1 MGAKKLF
8 GRIIVIGAV
17 FIMIC
22 GGYVINKAFTG
33 NTKFEEEEVFVYV
46 PTDSKYEDVKKIL
59 APYVENQDK
68 IDWVASKRDYDT
80 NVKPGKFLL
89 KKGMSSFSII
99 RSLRLNVPVKLAF
112 NNQEKVDDLFVRIA
126 SQIEPDTTKL
136 KAAFT
141 NDAFLTEN
149 GLNKDNVMS
158 FFIPNSYEF
167 YWNVSTEE
175 FAEKLTKEYKRFWND
190 SRLEKAKALNLTPAQ
205 VYTLASIVHKE
216 TAKADERPK
225 VAGVYLNRLNK
236 NMPLQADPTVIYALK
251 QKSNNWNLVVKR
263 VMHNDLMTS
272 SPYNT
277 YRNTGLPPGPIFMPD
292 VSAIDAVL
300 SPEKH
305 NYLYFCASVERFGYH
320 EFATDYNEHLK
331 VAAKYADWVAKQ
343 NYKR

>member
-1 MGAKKLF
+1 MEAKKLF
-8 GRIIVIGAV
+8 LRIISIGAAL
-17 FIMIC
+17 IIIS

-33 NTKFEEEEVFVYV
+33 NTKFEQEEVFVYV

-59 APYVENQDK
+59 APYIENQSK
-68 IDWVASKRDYDT
+68 IDWVASKRNYDS
-80 NVKPGKFLL
+80 NVKSGKFLL
-89 KKGMSSFSII
+89 KKGMSSFSIV
-99 RSLRLNVPVKLAF
+99 RALRLNTPVKLAF
-112 NNQEKVDDLFVRIA
+112 NNQEKVQDLFVRIA

-136 KAAFT
+136 NEIFT
-141 NDAFLTEN
+141 NDTFLQEN

-167 YWNVSTEE
+167 YWNISPEE
-175 FAEKLTKEYKRFWND
+175 FAEKLTKEYNRFWND
-190 SRLEKAKALNLTPAQ
+190 GRLAKAKALNLSPAQ

-225 VAGVYLNRLNK
+225 VAGVYLNRLNR
-236 NMPLQADPTVIYALK
+236 NMPLQADPTVIFALK

-263 VMHNDLMTS
+263 VMHNDLIVN

-277 YRNTGLPPGPIFMPD
+277 YKNTGLPPGPIFMPD

-300 SPEKH
+300 NPEKH
-305 NYLYFCASVERFGYH
+305 NYLYFCASVEKFGYH
-320 EFATDYNEHLK
+320 EFATNYDEHLK
-331 VAAKYADWVAKQ
+331 VAAKYADWVKKQ

>member
-1 MGAKKLF
+1 MGAKKLLS
-8 GRIIVIGAV
+8 RIIIFGALIV
-17 FIMIC
+17 MIF
-22 GGYVINKAFTG
+22 GGYVIYKAFTS
-33 NTKFEEEEVFVYV
+33 NTKFSEEEVYVYI

-68 IDWVASKRDYDT
+68 IDWVASKRGYDV
-80 NVKPGKFLL
+80 NVKAGKFLL
-89 KKGMSSFSII
+89 KNGMSSFSIV

-112 NNQEKVDDLFVRIA
+112 NNQEKIVDLFIRIA

-136 KAAFT
+136 NTIFL
-141 NDAFLTEN
+141 NDTFLKEN
-149 GLNKDNVMS
+149 GLNKDDVMS

-167 YWNVSTEE
+167 YWNVSAEE

-216 TAKADERPK
+216 TAKPDERPK

-251 QKSNNWNLVVKR
+251 QKSNDWNLVVKR
-263 VMHNDLMTS
+263 VMHNDLIVN

-277 YRNTGLPPGPIFMPD
+277 YKNTGLPPGPIFMPD

-300 SPEKH
+300 NPEKH

>member
-1 MGAKKLF
+1 MGAKKIFLRILVI
-8 GRIIVIGAV
+8 GLIIVSIL
-17 FIMIC
+17 
-22 GGYVINKAFTG
+22 GGYVINKAFTS
-33 NTKFEEEEVFVYV
+33 NTKFNEEEMFVYV
-46 PTDSKYEDVKKIL
+46 PTGSNYEDVKRIL

-68 IDWVASKRDYDT
+68 MDWVAAKRGYDV
-80 NVKPGKFLL
+80 NVKAGKFLL
-89 KKGMSSFSII
+89 KKGMSSFSIV

-112 NNQEKVDDLFVRIA
+112 NNQEKIQDLFVRIA

-136 KAAFT
+136 NAVFI
-141 NDAFLTEN
+141 NDTFLKEN
-149 GLNKDNVMS
+149 GLTKENVMS

-236 NMPLQADPTVIYALK
+236 SMPLQADPTVIYALK
-251 QKSNNWNLVVKR
+251 RKSNNWDLVVKR
-263 VMHNDLMTS
+263 VVNDDLFVS

-300 SPEKH
+300 NPEKH
-305 NYLYFCASVERFGYH
+305 DYLYFCASVEKFGYH

-331 VAAKYADWVAKQ
+331 VAAKYAEWVKKQ

>member
-1 MGAKKLF
+1 MEAKKLF
-8 GRIIVIGAV
+8 LRIISVGAA
-17 FIMIC
+17 ILIIS

-59 APYVENQDK
+59 APYIENQSK
-68 IDWVASKRDYDT
+68 IDWVALKRDYDS

-89 KKGMSSFSII
+89 KKGMSSFSIV
-99 RSLRLNVPVKLAF
+99 RALRLNIPVKLAF
-112 NNQEKVDDLFVRIA
+112 NNQEKAQDLFVRIA

-136 KAAFT
+136 NEIFT
-141 NDAFLTEN
+141 NDTFLQEN

-167 YWNVSTEE
+167 YWNISPEE

-190 SRLEKAKALNLTPAQ
+190 GRLAKAKALNLTPAQ

-225 VAGVYLNRLNK
+225 VAGVYLNRLNR
-236 NMPLQADPTVIYALK
+236 NMPLQADPTVIFALK
-251 QKSNNWNLVVKR
+251 QKSNNWDLVVKR
-263 VMHNDLMTS
+263 VMHNDLIVN

-277 YRNTGLPPGPIFMPD
+277 YKNTGLPPGPIFMPD

-300 SPEKH
+300 NPEKH
-305 NYLYFCASVERFGYH
+305 NYLYFCASVQKFGYH
-320 EFATDYNEHLK
+320 EFATDYSAHLK
-331 VAAKYADWVAKQ
+331 VAAKYADWVKKQ